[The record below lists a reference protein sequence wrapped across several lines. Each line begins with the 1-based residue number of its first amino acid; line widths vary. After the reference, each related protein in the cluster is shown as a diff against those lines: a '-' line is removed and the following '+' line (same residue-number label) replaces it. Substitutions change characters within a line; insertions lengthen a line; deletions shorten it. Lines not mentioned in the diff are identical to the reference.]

1 MGDGDTSRMMTHVL
15 KSLFILLFFSCSLQA
30 AEQASDG
37 YQPAIAS
44 AHPLATDAGIEILQ
58 KGGNAFD
65 AAVAVTATLAVV
77 EPYSSGLGGG
87 GFWLLHIADKN
98 RNVMLDGR
106 ERAPLAASR
115 DMYLDERGNVKQGA
129 SINGPLSAGIP
140 GTVAAMENLARQ
152 YGRLPLSTSLE
163 AAIRHASEG
172 FEVDE
177 HYRRMAG
184 FRLQPLLA
192 SKDAAKTF
200 LHNNKVPEPGA
211 LIVQPDLAKTLE
223 VIAEQ
228 GAKGFYKGEIAQK
241 MVTSVKQHG
250 GIWSL
255 KDLDDYKVVERAPT
269 VIVYKGMKFVT
280 ASPPSSGGL
289 ALSQMLNMLS
299 NYEIEKKDQVAR
311 THLLAE
317 IMRRAYRD
325 RAEFLGDPDFVDVP
339 GDRLT
344 STVYTNKLIKSIR
357 KSAATPSSELKP
369 VAEPTGKGAD
379 TTHFSIIDKDGN
391 RVSATLSINYPFGS
405 GFVAEGTGIL
415 LNDEMDDFSAKPGE
429 PNVYGLV
436 GAEANAI
443 EPGKRMLSSMSPSFL
458 ETAER
463 TAILGTP
470 GGSRII
476 TMVLLATLDFYQG
489 ASAKQMVELGRFH
502 HQYLP
507 DRIFY
512 EPGVFNEKA
521 QSGLTGLGHAL
532 EEMDDTYGNMQVVVV
547 NKKSKTSEAASD
559 PRGVGK
565 ATVIR

>member
-1 MGDGDTSRMMTHVL
+1 MIAQVL
-15 KSLFILLFFSCSLQA
+15 KSLFLLFFFSCSLQA
-30 AEQASDG
+30 AQQKNVELEA
-37 YQPAIAS
+37 AIAS
-44 AHPLATDAGIEILQ
+44 AHPLATDAGIEVLK

-106 ERAPLAASR
+106 ERAPLKASR
-115 DMYLDERGNVKQGA
+115 DMYLDEQGNVKPGA

-140 GTVAAMENLARQ
+140 GTVAAMENLAKQ
-152 YGRLPLSTSLE
+152 YGKLPLSVTLE
-163 AAIRHASEG
+163 AAIRHAREG
-172 FEVDE
+172 FAVDE
-177 HYRRMAG
+177 HYRKMAG
-184 FRLQPLLA
+184 FRLESLLA
-192 SKDAAKTF
+192 STDAAKIF
-200 LHNNKVPEPGA
+200 LHANKVPEDGA
-211 LIVQPDLAKTLE
+211 LVVQPDLANTLE
-223 VIAEQ
+223 SIASQ
-228 GAKGFYKGEIAQK
+228 GAKAFYHGEIAQK
-241 MVTSVKQHG
+241 MVASVKKHG
-250 GIWSL
+250 GLWSL
-255 KDLDDYKVVERAPT
+255 EDLDDYAVVERSPT
-269 VIVYKGMKFVT
+269 VIIYKGMKFVT

-299 NYEIEKKDQVAR
+299 FYKIEEMDEAKR
-311 THLLAE
+311 THLLTE
-317 IMRRAYRD
+317 VMRRAYRD

-339 GDRLT
+339 VDLLT
-344 STVYTNKLIKSIR
+344 SSVYTSKLIKDIKR
-357 KSAATPSSELKP
+357 GAATPSSDLKP

-379 TTHFSIIDKDGN
+379 TTHFSIVDKDGN

-443 EPGKRMLSSMSPSFL
+443 EPGKRMLSSMSPSFV
-458 ETAER
+458 ETGER

-476 TMVLLATLDFYQG
+476 TMVLLAMLDFHQG
-489 ASAKQMVELGRFH
+489 ASAEHMVKLGRFH

-507 DRIFY
+507 DKISY
-512 EPGVFNEKA
+512 EPGVISKEVESK
-521 QSGLTGLGHAL
+521 LKKLGHTI
-532 EEMDDTYGNMQVVVV
+532 EELDADYGNMQVVIV
-547 NKKSKTSEAASD
+547 NKKSKKSEAASD
-559 PRGVGK
+559 PRGGGK
-565 ATVIR
+565 ATVIH